1 MRWGEWSAVLLRR
14 SLAVAMAVAVLAGC
28 GGSGDDSGSDAYSA
42 SEVASALQDRGFDVE
57 ILDKEAVDFLKTF
70 PDATPKGVRDVVTQR
85 GTGGAVPDPTAFVIT
100 AWIFGSADE
109 ARCAAPNAFT
119 TCLKKKNVAVLVRK
133 DGAGPAGGALD
144 DLG

>member
-1 MRWGEWSAVLLRR
+1 
-14 SLAVAMAVAVLAGC
+14 MAVAVLAGC
-28 GGSGDDSGSDAYSA
+28 GGGDSGSDVYSA
-42 SEVASALQDRGFDVE
+42 SEVAAALQDRGFDVE
-57 ILDKEAVDFLKTF
+57 ILSKEDVEFLKTF
-70 PDATPKGVRDVVTQR
+70 PDATPKAVRGVVTQR

-109 ARCAAPNAFT
+109 TRCPAPSPFI

-144 DLG
+144 DLD